1 MPMYGK
7 EADNKY
13 KGYNGVKTAMTYNAA
28 NQLVQSVT
36 GGETTKYSYDA
47 NGSLVKSEN
56 AGGARSYTYNALN
69 LLESFTRED
78 GYIGTRWD
86 KVTGMKTFAL
96 KRLNG
101 LTICMLIVRTRLF

>member
-13 KGYNGVKTAMTYNAA
+13 KGCNGVKTAMSYNVA

-86 KVTGMKTFAL
+86 K
-96 KRLNG
+96 
-101 LTICMLIVRTRLF
+101 RTVLLSCHPTANIIKARVFSAP